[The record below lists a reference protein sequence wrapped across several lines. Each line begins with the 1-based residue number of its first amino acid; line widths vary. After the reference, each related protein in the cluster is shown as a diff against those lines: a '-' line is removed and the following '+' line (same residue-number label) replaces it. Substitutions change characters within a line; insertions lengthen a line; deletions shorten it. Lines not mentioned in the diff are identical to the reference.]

1 MMAIT
6 TKIHANNTKK
16 SVIDKLSL
24 KVGVHDVQW
33 IEFEVRSRT
42 YIRLAIRNRLL
53 RSHLTVCR
61 EKVLH
66 RIEDQH

>member
-1 MMAIT
+1 MAII

-16 SVIDKLSL
+16 SVIDKLGL

-42 YIRLAIRNRLL
+42 NTLDLARRNRLL
-53 RSHLTVCR
+53 KSHLYSLPLKSVTSN
-61 EKVLH
+61 
-66 RIEDQH
+66 